1 MKDDFN
7 GVYCPV
13 CCSSFQIFN
22 SFGSNKRENAECA
35 NCGSLERHRLLWLY
49 MHEKTTIFDGDA
61 PKKLLH
67 FAPEKI
73 FYERFCDLQNV
84 EYFPCDLDNEKFNKL
99 KGKVVSHADITNIP
113 FEDNF
118 FDFIICNHVLE
129 HIPDDGLAMREL
141 RRVLKASGWVI
152 LQVPI
157 DYRLETTY
165 EDFTINT
172 PEGRTKAFGQ
182 HDHVRWYG
190 RDYKSKLENEGFKV
204 MEDSF
209 VKKFSDE
216 ELYKYGMFDN
226 EMVYF
231 CQK

>member
-1 MKDDFN
+1 MN
-7 GVYCPV
+7 
-13 CCSSFQIFN
+13 
-22 SFGSNKRENAECA
+22 
-35 NCGSLERHRLLWLY
+35 
-49 MHEKTTIFDGDA
+49 EKTTIFDGDA

-73 FYERFCDLQNV
+73 FYERFSDLQYV
-84 EYFPCDLDNEKFNKL
+84 EYFPCDLDEEKFDKL

-118 FDFIICNHVLE
+118 FDFIMCNHVLE

-141 RRVLKASGWVI
+141 RRVLKTSGWAI

-165 EDFTINT
+165 EDFSINT

-204 MEDSF
+204 VEDSF
-209 VKKFSDE
+209 VKKFSDG

-226 EMVYF
+226 ELVYF
-231 CQK
+231 CRK